1 MSFEEVFMNIMTIL
15 IPLYLSAFIIYVVR
29 AIKGPTIADVVL
41 AIDCL
46 SYDLAVFLAIL
57 AIYFKSPF
65 LVSAAIILS
74 LWAYLLD
81 IYIAKHMVSKE
92 VGI

>member
-1 MSFEEVFMNIMTIL
+1 MYSMMVL

-29 AIKGPTIADVVL
+29 AIKGPTIADAVL

-57 AIYFKSPF
+57 AIYFKSAF
-65 LVSAAIILS
+65 LVSSAIILA

-81 IYIAKHMVSKE
+81 LYIAKHLVSKE
-92 VGI
+92 VGA